1 MKREDGNHEAQSTN
15 TLLDPPGAAHNLST
29 QNVNGSN
36 QFPENHT
43 PKSITLDSDPRW
55 QAAQR
60 IVQSKSFA
68 RASRLSSFLLYIC
81 ERAIEGHTGEITE
94 QQIGVRVFGRPAHYN
109 PGDDNIVRGT
119 ARLLRQRLDL
129 YYQEEGQADELRVVV
144 PRGAYV
150 PIFQKTAE
158 EQPKPLADTPLPE
171 DIPHHQPPVA
181 APHRLWMPFSI
192 LLAFALGVAAVLVW
206 QHFTQKRTNPASP
219 SSALWHVLFPANKRT
234 LIIAGD
240 AGVNMFDNLAHR
252 QVDVNEYS
260 ARTYLSSPFAQTPN
274 GYLWAPLATRAY
286 VGVQDLK
293 FISAL
298 VRLPEVRRDQHVIIH
313 YAREIRPEDLMDS
326 NAILLGSPAFNPWI
340 QLFDKDLDFSMSYDG
355 VENSITVVNHHP
367 ATDEKPAYKWIWSD
381 PEHAY
386 ALIALTNN
394 LNGTGKVLLIEATT
408 TMPTAAASDLLLNQG
423 PMAQVLSRAANPDG
437 SLKRFEVLIE
447 TSLVGNSSTQPKVI
461 AVHIHDR

>member
-1 MKREDGNHEAQSTN
+1 MIGQGQTTSKAVS
-15 TLLDPPGAAHNLST
+15 
-29 QNVNGSN
+29 
-36 QFPENHT
+36 
-43 PKSITLDSDPRW
+43 LDSDPRW
-55 QAAQR
+55 QAVQR

-81 ERAIEGHTGEITE
+81 ERAIEGHPDEITE

-129 YYQEEGQADELRVVV
+129 YYQEEGQHDELRVIV
-144 PRGAYV
+144 PRGAYIPV
-150 PIFQKTAE
+150 FEKAAQEEPPPQKHINPPPI
-158 EQPKPLADTPLPE
+158 E
-171 DIPHHQPPVA
+171 DIPQNLPPVRPA
-181 APHRLWMPFSI
+181 TRRLWMPFS
-192 LLAFALGVAAVLVW
+192 LMLAFALGAVAVLSW
-206 QHFTQKRTNPASP
+206 QHFRQRPASPASP
-219 SSALWHVLFPANKRT
+219 SAALWHALFPANKRT

-260 ARTYLSSPFAQTPN
+260 TRTYLSSPFAQTPN

-286 VGVQDLK
+286 VGVQDMKL
-293 FISAL
+293 IAAIM
-298 VRLPEVRRDQHVIIH
+298 RLPEVRNDQHVIVH

-326 NAILLGSPAFNPWI
+326 NAILIGSPAFNPWI

-355 VENSITVVNHHP
+355 VENSITVANRHP
-367 ATDEKPAYKWIWSD
+367 AAGEKPSYKWIWSD

-394 LNGTGKVLLIEATT
+394 LNGSGKVLLVEATT

-423 PMAQVLSRAANPDG
+423 PMAQILARAANPDG
-437 SLKRFEVLIE
+437 SLKRFEVLLE

-461 AVHIHDR
+461 AVHIHNQ